1 MQSAR
6 LRPGRCEPFAQASP
20 QANFCHRDRG
30 HRSARPAARGAKAP
44 QRGRPN
50 PGMSTGSG
58 RMPPRRLRRQPWPRW
73 RAQRGRC
80 TRGRSAW
87 AWPATSP
94 IADQI
99 LARPPA
105 HGKRGRRLEADVGA
119 PQRAQLPVVG
129 PGNQGLV
136 SSTRL
141 QHVGALHRGN
151 LPACGGPWE
160 SPDDPCQHCQVAARP
175 RLFSGHGL
183 MAAQCEMLAKM
194 IRTSG
199 GPGRAPAAADN
210 RLGRLVGG
218 PFKQTFPRGRR
229 WARLSKQ
236 GRAADKL
243 HGGVASLFPAQP
255 CPSACQ
261 IPALWRGMPR
271 GGRDAVGEACRVST
285 GEWHGAAGL

>member
-1 MQSAR
+1 MHLWLAAGQPGRQLGGCAAGCAVQSAR

-30 HRSARPAARGAKAP
+30 HRPARPAARGAKAP

-58 RMPPRRLRRQPWPRW
+58 GMPPRRLRRQPWPRW

-141 QHVGALHRGN
+141 Q
-151 LPACGGPWE
+151 P
-160 SPDDPCQHCQVAARP
+160 
-175 RLFSGHGL
+175 
-183 MAAQCEMLAKM
+183 
-194 IRTSG
+194 
-199 GPGRAPAAADN
+199 
-210 RLGRLVGG
+210 LVG
-218 PFKQTFPRGRR
+218 PRV
-229 WARLSKQ
+229 
-236 GRAADKL
+236 RAIY
-243 HGGVASLFPAQP
+243 QP
-255 CPSACQ
+255 
-261 IPALWRGMPR
+261 
-271 GGRDAVGEACRVST
+271 
-285 GEWHGAAGL
+285 AAGLGNLRMTHANTAK